1 MVPGMNAILPAP
13 NSVKG
18 NTTKAVECFN
28 SPIIDIIGSF
38 IYTPQRVQASRITDI
53 RQTLGNH
60 TDQKLLVIT
69 YFHIRCRMADQL
81 WFTSSLRRK
90 KTEGDHL
97 SLTIVKAASC
107 IYISKT
113 VICKPPIYMSGFF
126 RS

>member
-1 MVPGMNAILPAP
+1 MVPGMNVILPAP

-69 YFHIRCRMADQL
+69 DFHIRCRMADQL

-107 IYISKT
+107 I
-113 VICKPPIYMSGFF
+113 
-126 RS
+126 

>member
-28 SPIIDIIGSF
+28 SPIIDITG
-38 IYTPQRVQASRITDI
+38 
-53 RQTLGNH
+53 
-60 TDQKLLVIT
+60 
-69 YFHIRCRMADQL
+69 IRCRMADQL

-90 KTEGDHL
+90 KTESDHL